1 MSDEQPVGFVAFFMI
16 WAKIMRWKVPAL
28 HLVICQWLETT
39 RDPVRVLTV
48 FRGAAKSTL
57 YAIFKAWRLYCD
69 PTKRSLIWSEDSKL
83 AKKMTRDV
91 ISILRRH
98 PLCRGILPQAN
109 PGTEEFWVAGAIDA
123 RNPSM
128 SAYGVLSNATGSR
141 ADDVDFDD
149 IEVPKNIGSAEA
161 REKLRGRISEATHIL
176 VPGGQKT
183 YIGTPHT
190 HDSLYDEQIEG
201 GAAVLKIPL
210 FGSAHRFDDTETQAA
225 LRYPISFDPGPDGLY
240 VFVGIHKFAKLLVEG
255 KDYHLEGRT
264 LVLAQPPRNVMDVYT
279 DCAWPERFTRKD
291 LERRRR
297 DTRTLNAWDSQYQ
310 LEAKPMHAIRLN
322 PEKLVPFDVMP
333 KIEIANG
340 GVRMMLGRTQ
350 IATAAARWDCALGR
364 PTGDVSAFGVVLSN
378 QAGTLFWVVA
388 KALTGDVYEQCRQ
401 IKEVVI
407 ALQLPRVVVEV
418 NGPGAFAPAIL
429 KKELKGTGCGVAEE
443 FTTVNKNKR
452 ILDAFEAPLSGGF
465 LWAHVDVID
474 TVWDEMKD
482 WKPTVKEQPDNHLDA
497 GSGAIKDQPMRIGK
511 VIGNVTELVPNPGAW
526 RPNAGAFDVTLDLSG
541 E

>member
-1 MSDEQPVGFVAFFMI
+1 MSEGKVGFVVFFMI
-16 WAKIMRWKVPAL
+16 WAKIMRWQVPAL
-28 HLVICQWLETT
+28 HLVICEWLEIC
-39 RDPVRVLTV
+39 REPVRVLMV
-48 FRGAAKSTL
+48 FRGAAKSTI
-57 YAIFKAWRLYCD
+57 YAVYKAWRFYVD
-69 PTKRSLIWSEDSKL
+69 ATGRSLIWSEDTKL

-91 ISILRRH
+91 ISIMRRH
-98 PLCRGILPQAN
+98 PLCRGLLPQAN
-109 PGTEEFWVAGAIDA
+109 PGAEEFWVSGAIDA

-128 SAYGVLSNATGSR
+128 AAYGVMSNATGSR
-141 ADDVDFDD
+141 ASAIDFDD

-161 REKLRGRISEATHIL
+161 REKLRNRISEATHIL

-190 HDSLYDEQIEG
+190 HDSLYDEQTEG

-210 FGSAHRFDDTETQAA
+210 FGNGQRFDDTETQTQT
-225 LRYPISFDPGPDGLY
+225 RYRIGFDPGPDGLY
-240 VFVGIHKFAKLLVEG
+240 LFVGISKFAKLLVEG
-255 KDYHLEGRT
+255 RDYILNGRELT
-264 LVLAQPPRNVMDVYT
+264 LAEPPRNVLDICS
-279 DCAWPERFTRKD
+279 DCAWPERFNRKD

-310 LEAKPMHAIRLN
+310 LAAKPMHAIRLD
-322 PEKLVPFDVMP
+322 PVKLVPYDARPV
-333 KIEIANG
+333 ITQANG
-340 GVRMMLGRTQ
+340 EVRMMLGKTR
-350 IATAAARWDCALGR
+350 IVSASARWDCALGR
-364 PTGDVSAFGVVLSN
+364 LTGDVSAFGVMLQN
-378 QAGTLFWVVA
+378 EAGNYFWQTSV
-388 KALTGDVYEQCRQ
+388 ALTGDVHAQCDQ
-401 IKEVVI
+401 IKQIVI

-429 KKELKGTGCGVAEE
+429 KKALKGTGCGVAEE

-474 TVWDEMKD
+474 EVWDEMKD

-497 GSGAIKDQPMRIGK
+497 GAGAIKDQPMRIGK
-511 VIGNVTELVPNPGAW
+511 VIGKQPDVTANPGAW
-526 RPNAGAFDVTLDLSG
+526 RPNAGTFDVQLDLSS